1 MITLI
6 KQGYIL
12 DPANQREGVYD
23 ILIENDKIKQVGES
37 IDVCADIILD
47 ASGKCVMPGF
57 IDLHVHLREPGFEYK
72 ETIETGAMAAAAG
85 GFTSICPMPNTN
97 PVIDNQYMV
106 EYLNLKAEKEAV
118 VNILPIGAVS
128 VGQIGEELA
137 DITGMA
143 QAGAVAISED
153 GRSVMSSKL
162 YLKGME
168 EARKAG
174 IPVFAHC
181 EDKELAGRGVMNA
194 GAKAEELG
202 LVGISNAVEDVI
214 TARDI
219 LLAKETGARL
229 HLCHC
234 STKDSV
240 SLVKMGKEL
249 GVQVTAEVCPHH
261 FTLTD
266 GDIPGDDSN
275 YKMNPPLRGEED
287 VRALKDGLK
296 LGIIDVIAT
305 DHAPH
310 GEEEKEKSMKIAPF
324 GIIGL
329 ETAFSLSNTELVKQG
344 YLTPMELVEKMSY
357 NPARILGLD
366 RGSLGVGK
374 VADIV
379 IVDMEKE
386 VTIDVTKFKSKSKNS
401 PFHGRKV
408 FGQVE
413 VTMVSGKVV
422 YQSSL

>member
-1 MITLI
+1 
-6 KQGYIL
+6 
-12 DPANQREGVYD
+12 
-23 ILIENDKIKQVGES
+23 
-37 IDVCADIILD
+37 
-47 ASGKCVMPGF
+47 
-57 IDLHVHLREPGFEYK
+57 
-72 ETIETGAMAAAAG
+72 MAAAAG

-128 VGQIGEELA
+128 VGQFGEELA
-137 DITGMA
+137 DIAGMA
-143 QAGAVAISED
+143 KAGAVAISED
-153 GRSVMSSKL
+153 GKSVMNSKL

-202 LVGISNAVEDVI
+202 LLGISNAVEDVI

-266 GDIPGDDSN
+266 EDIPGDDSN
-275 YKMNPPLRGEED
+275 YKMNPPLRGKED

-296 LGIIDVIAT
+296 LGIIDVIST

-310 GEEEKEKSMKIAPF
+310 GEEEKGKSMKIAPF

-374 VADIV
+374 VADLV

-386 VTIDVTKFKSKSKNS
+386 VIIDVTKFKSKSKNS

-413 VTMVSGKVV
+413 VTLVSGKVV